1 MTGSRRW
8 GRSLATAVL
17 IALVGLAALLAIEV
31 ALARRGPMLEGGPL
45 DLDGS
50 VGAGGGEPLRVVWL
64 GDSTAAGVGVDDP
77 SEALPTVVAEQL
89 GRPVDLTVLAA
100 SGDRVEDVLDEQLPA
115 VAALEPHVVLISV
128 GANDVTHLTTR
139 ADFRD
144 RYQEVLAGLP
154 DGSDVVLLGVPD
166 MGAIPRLG
174 QPLRAITGLRGRQL
188 DEVVRDLAGD
198 AGATHVPIG
207 PATGPAFRAEPER
220 YFAADEYHPSAVGYR
235 LWADVVT
242 AEIPSLVS

>member
-1 MTGSRRW
+1 MTGRRRW

-17 IALVGLAALLAIEV
+17 IAVVGLAALLAIEV

-50 VGAGGGEPLRVVWL
+50 TGRGGGEPLRVVWL

-77 SEALPTVVAEQL
+77 SEALPTLVAERL

-100 SGDRVEDVLDEQLPA
+100 SGDRVSDVVDDQLPA
-115 VAALEPHVVLISV
+115 VAGLAPDVVLVSV

-139 ADFRD
+139 RDFRD
-144 RYQEVLAGLP
+144 RYRELLSGLP
-154 DGSDVVLLGVPD
+154 DGAEVVLLGVPD
-166 MGAIPRLG
+166 MGAIPRLA
-174 QPLRAITGLRGRQL
+174 QPLRAIAGLRGRQL
-188 DEVVRDLAGD
+188 DEVVRAVAAD
-198 AGATHVPIG
+198 AGASSVPIG

-220 YFAADEYHPSAVGYR
+220 YFAADEYHPSAAGYR
-235 LWADVVT
+235 LWADAVV
-242 AEIPSLVS
+242 AEVPSLVG